1 MENFKTETISTSGS
15 LDWPRPRFIDL
26 PAEWKPSTPGSTIL
40 DLNYPDETFEFR
52 SWYQDKTGPGVI
64 AVDSSG
70 ATRHFYGDSI
80 RLTSLTG
87 RQAANRKRGIT
98 TLSASEKRLSRA
110 EKRRLRRER
119 RAAANTAA
127 DKL

>member
-1 MENFKTETISTSGS
+1 MENFKTEIISTAGS

-26 PAEWKPSTPGSTIL
+26 PAEWKPSTRGSIIL

-52 SWYQDKTGPGVI
+52 EWYQDKTGPGVI
-64 AVDSSG
+64 AIDSSG
-70 ATRHFYGDSI
+70 AIRHFYGDSV

-87 RQAANRKRGIT
+87 RQTVNRKRGIT
-98 TLSASEKRLSRA
+98 TLSASEKRLSRT